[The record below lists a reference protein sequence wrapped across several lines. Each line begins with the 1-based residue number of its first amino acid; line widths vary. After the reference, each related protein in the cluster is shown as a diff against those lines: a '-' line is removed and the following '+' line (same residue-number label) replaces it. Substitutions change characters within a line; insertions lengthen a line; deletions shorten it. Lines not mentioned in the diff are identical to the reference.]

1 MKKRILS
8 FLTSIAM
15 VCSIILLMPASIVS
29 AANFTPRLSAP
40 SSNDWHYYSS
50 SNPFYA
56 AGYGMPNCTAY
67 AYGRAYEILGHDPGL
82 NTGNAMYWYSNN
94 GGYPHGDSYVRG
106 SNPKLGAVACWG
118 GTSANGYCGH
128 VAVVEAISGDNVTIS
143 ESIYGGSNWKTRT
156 LNRYSMGNAF
166 QGYIYLGDY
175 QDSATDTTP
184 PEIISAD
191 VESWNVGGMGFVVSA
206 KATDNVGLKDA
217 GFAVWTEKNGQD
229 DMKWYATS
237 IDSNNVAWMVIP
249 ITNHNNELGKYIID
263 VYFYDTSGNQ
273 TGRRLEVD
281 IQRKQL
287 HKDVG
292 RTIKDGT
299 YTLKNGAGYWMDVKS
314 GASANGTKIGNYTF
328 NGSAAQKMKFVYQ
341 GNGNYLIYPECG
353 NGKVID
359 VLRGANW
366 TDTIDNGDS
375 IDIYDSGDNE
385 AQLWKVIPVGDGK
398 YAFELAS
405 KPNFAIGG
413 LHNYAGS
420 DLYLQEYTN
429 YSASCK
435 WEFHDASGNSTDVCS
450 HSYTS
455 KVTTKATC
463 TKTGVKTYTCSVC
476 GNSYTES
483 IPMVAH
489 TPGNWVVDKAATS
502 TEKGSKH
509 RSCTVCGK
517 VLETAEIPMLKKI
530 DLSIK
535 YTDKNGKKQAFLSSS
550 QNGAAI
556 YYTLNG
562 ATPTKSSAKY
572 SAPITITKDTT
583 IKALAV
589 YQDASSDVVSRF
601 LYYDV
606 MFADANG
613 DGKITDEDVD
623 VAYNIYLKGNDYDDG
638 IWENCDL
645 NDDGKIDLLDV
656 FMIKNAVTRG
666 TPSRKNIEKGEVL
679 LSTQKYTYNG
689 KAKTPYATLLFNNK
703 ALKKDVD
710 YTVTYSDNI
719 EIGQATVTVTGIG
732 NYKGELKA
740 AFAINPARQTISKL
754 TSQYRGFAANWK
766 KDTKV
771 TGYQVQYDV
780 NKNFTSYKS
789 KYVKTNS
796 TYKKTF
802 SGLKSKKTYYVRVRS
817 YKTVNGVKYYGSWS
831 AVKSVKTK

>member
-1 MKKRILS
+1 
-8 FLTSIAM
+8 
-15 VCSIILLMPASIVS
+15 
-29 AANFTPRLSAP
+29 
-40 SSNDWHYYSS
+40 
-50 SNPFYA
+50 
-56 AGYGMPNCTAY
+56 
-67 AYGRAYEILGHDPGL
+67 
-82 NTGNAMYWYSNN
+82 
-94 GGYPHGDSYVRG
+94 
-106 SNPKLGAVACWG
+106 
-118 GTSANGYCGH
+118 
-128 VAVVEAISGDNVTIS
+128 
-143 ESIYGGSNWKTRT
+143 
-156 LNRYSMGNAF
+156 
-166 QGYIYLGDY
+166 
-175 QDSATDTTP
+175 
-184 PEIISAD
+184 
-191 VESWNVGGMGFVVSA
+191 
-206 KATDNVGLKDA
+206 
-217 GFAVWTEKNGQD
+217 
-229 DMKWYATS
+229 
-237 IDSNNVAWMVIP
+237 
-249 ITNHNNELGKYIID
+249 
-263 VYFYDTSGNQ
+263 
-273 TGRRLEVD
+273 
-281 IQRKQL
+281 
-287 HKDVG
+287 
-292 RTIKDGT
+292 
-299 YTLKNGAGYWMDVKS
+299 MDVKS

-623 VAYNIYLKGNDYDDG
+623 VAYNISLRGNDYDDG
-638 IWENCDL
+638 IWENCDI
-645 NDDGKIDLLDV
+645 NDDGKINLLDV
-656 FMIKNAVTRG
+656 FMIENAVTRG
-666 TPSRKNIEKGEVL
+666 TPCRKNIEKGQVL

-766 KDTKV
+766 KDTNV

-831 AVKSVKTK
+831 AVKSIKSK

>member
-29 AANFTPRLSAP
+29 AASITKEQGAQWAIDRIGQSI
-40 SSNDWHYYSS
+40 DTDHYYGAQCKDFVNAFTQENFGITFPGHAANLITCSIP
-50 SNPFYA
+50 SNWTRIKNTADFIPQPGDIA
-56 AGYGMPNCTAY
+56 LWANSPN
-67 AYGRAYEILGHDPGL
+67 GHCGII
-82 NTGNAMYWYSNN
+82 
-94 GGYPHGDSYVRG
+94 V
-106 SNPKLGAVACWG
+106 
-118 GTSANGYCGH
+118 SAN
-128 VAVVEAISGDNVTIS
+128 INTF
-143 ESIYGGSNWKTRT
+143 ESIDQNWYNANSTVGSPAARVTHNYTSYAFWGVLRPP
-156 LNRYSMGNAF
+156 YSDF
-166 QGYIYLGDY
+166 
-175 QDSATDTTP
+175 SDTTP

-229 DMKWYATS
+229 DMKWYGTS
-237 IDSNNVAWMVIP
+237 IDSNNIAWMVIP

-562 ATPTKSSAKY
+562 AAPTKSSAKY

-623 VAYNIYLKGNDYDDG
+623 VAYNISLRGNDYDDG
-638 IWENCDL
+638 IWENCDI
-645 NDDGKIDLLDV
+645 NDDGKINLLDV
-656 FMIKNAVTRG
+656 FMIENAVTRG
-666 TPSRKNIEKGEVL
+666 TPCRKSIEKGQVL

-831 AVKSVKTK
+831 AVKSVKAK

>member
-15 VCSIILLMPASIVS
+15 VFSLLLVIPASIQAS
-29 AANFTPRLSAP
+29 ALEPAYAANAI
-40 SSNDWHYYSS
+40 N
-50 SNPFYA
+50 
-56 AGYGMPNCTAY
+56 
-67 AYGRAYEILGHDPGL
+67 GL
-82 NTGNAMYWYSNN
+82 KSK
-94 GGYPHGDSYVRG
+94 YPHGTIWHADG
-106 SNPKLGAVACWG
+106 SA
-118 GTSANGYCGH
+118 Y
-128 VAVVEAISGDNVTIS
+128 
-143 ESIYGGSNWKTRT
+143 
-156 LNRYSMGNAF
+156 
-166 QGYIYLGDY
+166 
-175 QDSATDTTP
+175 
-184 PEIISAD
+184 
-191 VESWNVGGMGFVVSA
+191 
-206 KATDNVGLKDA
+206 
-217 GFAVWTEKNGQD
+217 
-229 DMKWYATS
+229 
-237 IDSNNVAWMVIP
+237 
-249 ITNHNNELGKYIID
+249 
-263 VYFYDTSGNQ
+263 
-273 TGRRLEVD
+273 
-281 IQRKQL
+281 
-287 HKDVG
+287 
-292 RTIKDGT
+292 
-299 YTLKNGAGYWMDVKS
+299 S
-314 GASANGTKIGNYTF
+314 GASGTGWQCQGYAYECLDAIFGRAGAGEYSKLYGTTDYCIGDEIRTSSGHSMVVVGLDGNTISITDCNY
-328 NGSAAQKMKFVYQ
+328 
-341 GNGNYLIYPECG
+341 
-353 NGKVID
+353 D
-359 VLRGANW
+359 
-366 TDTIDNGDS
+366 
-375 IDIYDSGDNE
+375 
-385 AQLWKVIPVGDGK
+385 WKNTVRWINK
-398 YAFELAS
+398 SKSELAS
-405 KPNFAIGG
+405 QTEYVRRRNGNTLKSLACDPMTTPNIHFSSSSYVVGDTMHITWDRTSENSDFYQYWLIVDNITANKNVYTGEAGSTGNVYKNYYDFKIDSAGTYNVTVYAVPHNDKENYQKVSRCSVEVYSLVRPTIKYDKSSYSVGDTVNMTWNATNEKAISFYWIVVTSPSGKLIHDNPTSNKSPNFKFKPTESGK
-413 LHNYAGS
+413 
-420 DLYLQEYTN
+420 YTIKLTTESLTKECRIIVN
-429 YSASCK
+429 ETLDIKA
-435 WEFHDASGNSTDVCS
+435 HT

-455 KVTTKATC
+455 KVTTPATC

-476 GNSYTES
+476 GSSYTES

-623 VAYNIYLKGNDYDDG
+623 VAYNIYLKGNDYNDG

-666 TPSRKNIEKGEVL
+666 TPSRKSIEKGEVL

-780 NKNFTSYKS
+780 NKNFTSYQS

>member
-29 AANFTPRLSAP
+29 AASITKEQGAQWAIDRIGQSI
-40 SSNDWHYYSS
+40 DTDHYYGAQCKDFVNAFTQENFGITFPGHAANLITCSIP
-50 SNPFYA
+50 SNWTRIKNTADFIPQPGDIA
-56 AGYGMPNCTAY
+56 LWANSPN
-67 AYGRAYEILGHDPGL
+67 GHCGII
-82 NTGNAMYWYSNN
+82 
-94 GGYPHGDSYVRG
+94 V
-106 SNPKLGAVACWG
+106 
-118 GTSANGYCGH
+118 SAN
-128 VAVVEAISGDNVTIS
+128 INTF
-143 ESIYGGSNWKTRT
+143 ESIDQNWYNANSTVGSPAARVTHNYTSYAFWGVLRPP
-156 LNRYSMGNAF
+156 YSDF
-166 QGYIYLGDY
+166 
-175 QDSATDTTP
+175 SDTTP

-229 DMKWYATS
+229 DMKWYGTS
-237 IDSNNVAWMVIP
+237 IDSNNIAWMVIP

-455 KVTTKATC
+455 KVTTPATC

-476 GNSYTES
+476 GSSYTES

-517 VLETAEIPMLKKI
+517 VLETAELPMLKKI

-623 VAYNIYLKGNDYDDG
+623 VAYNISLRGNDYDDG
-638 IWENCDL
+638 IWENCDI
-645 NDDGKIDLLDV
+645 NDDGKINLLDV
-656 FMIKNAVTRG
+656 FMIENAVTRG
-666 TPSRKNIEKGEVL
+666 TPCRKSIEKGQVL

-831 AVKSVKTK
+831 AVKSVKAK

>member
-15 VCSIILLMPASIVS
+15 VCSIILLMPARIVS
-29 AANFTPRLSAP
+29 AQSMANNF
-40 SSNDWHYYSS
+40 YS
-50 SNPFYA
+50 
-56 AGYGMPNCTAY
+56 CQ
-67 AYGRAYEILGHDPGL
+67 L
-82 NTGNAMYWYSNN
+82 TGNKAEDLARIAEAQN
-94 GGYPHGDSYVRG
+94 GRSQSSLGYTEAWCADFVSDC
-106 SNPKLGAVACWG
+106 AVKVG
-118 GTSANGYCGH
+118 IQNL
-128 VAVVEAISGDNVTIS
+128 IPF
-143 ESIYGGSNWKTRT
+143 
-156 LNRYSMGNAF
+156 NA
-166 QGYIYLGDY
+166 
-175 QDSATDTTP
+175 
-184 PEIISAD
+184 
-191 VESWNVGGMGFVVSA
+191 NVGGLRNAVLNAGGQRVYSPQRGDLVFYFCSACNGYMHVGIMQNSSYSIEGNYWNPTSKVVSNVSVYYDQNNH
-206 KATDNVGLKDA
+206 KTTTGTITKEYIRPNYDSLNRDPMTTPNIHFSSSSYVVGDTMHITWDRTSENSDFYQYWLIVDNITANKNVYTGEA
-217 GFAVWTEKNGQD
+217 GSTGNVYKNYYD
-229 DMKWYATS
+229 FK
-237 IDSNNVAWMVIP
+237 IDSAGTYNVTVYAVPHNDKENYQKVSRCSVEVYSLVRPTIKYDKSSYSVGDTVNMTWNA
-249 ITNHNNELGKYIID
+249 TNEKAISFYWIVVTSPSGKLIHDNPTSNKSPNFKFKPTESGKY
-263 VYFYDTSGNQ
+263 
-273 TGRRLEVD
+273 
-281 IQRKQL
+281 
-287 HKDVG
+287 
-292 RTIKDGT
+292 TIKLT
-299 YTLKNGAGYWMDVKS
+299 TESLTKECRIIVNETL
-314 GASANGTKIGNYTF
+314 
-328 NGSAAQKMKFVYQ
+328 
-341 GNGNYLIYPECG
+341 
-353 NGKVID
+353 
-359 VLRGANW
+359 
-366 TDTIDNGDS
+366 
-375 IDIYDSGDNE
+375 DIK
-385 AQLWKVIPVGDGK
+385 A
-398 YAFELAS
+398 
-405 KPNFAIGG
+405 
-413 LHNYAGS
+413 H
-420 DLYLQEYTN
+420 T
-429 YSASCK
+429 
-435 WEFHDASGNSTDVCS
+435 

-455 KVTTKATC
+455 KVTTPATC

-476 GNSYTES
+476 GSSYTES

-623 VAYNIYLKGNDYDDG
+623 VAYNISLRGNDYDDG
-638 IWENCDL
+638 IRENCDI

-666 TPSRKNIEKGEVL
+666 TPCRKNIEKGQVL

-740 AFAINPARQTISKL
+740 TFAINPARQTISKL

-771 TGYQVQYDV
+771 TGYQVQYDM

>member
-15 VCSIILLMPASIVS
+15 VCSIILIMPASIVS
-29 AANFTPRLSAP
+29 AASITKEQGAQWAIDRIGQSI
-40 SSNDWHYYSS
+40 DTDHYYGAQCKDFVNAFTQENFGITFPGHAANLITCSIP
-50 SNPFYA
+50 SNWTRIKNTADFIPQPGDIA
-56 AGYGMPNCTAY
+56 LWANSPN
-67 AYGRAYEILGHDPGL
+67 GHCGII
-82 NTGNAMYWYSNN
+82 
-94 GGYPHGDSYVRG
+94 V
-106 SNPKLGAVACWG
+106 
-118 GTSANGYCGH
+118 SAN
-128 VAVVEAISGDNVTIS
+128 INTF
-143 ESIYGGSNWKTRT
+143 ESIDQNWYNANSTVGSPAARVTHNYTSYAFWGVLRPP
-156 LNRYSMGNAF
+156 YSDF
-166 QGYIYLGDY
+166 
-175 QDSATDTTP
+175 SDTTP
-184 PEIISAD
+184 PVIISAD

-229 DMKWYATS
+229 DMKWYGTS

-455 KVTTKATC
+455 KVTTPATC

-489 TPGNWVVDKAATS
+489 TPGNWVVDKVATS

-535 YTDKNGKKQAFLSSS
+535 YTDKNGKKQVFLSSS

-623 VAYNIYLKGNDYDDG
+623 VAYNISLRGNDYDDG
-638 IWENCDL
+638 IWENCDI
-645 NDDGKIDLLDV
+645 NDDGKINLLDV
-656 FMIKNAVTRG
+656 FMIENAVTRG
-666 TPSRKNIEKGEVL
+666 TPCRKNIEKGQVL

-740 AFAINPARQTISKL
+740 AFAINPARQKISKL

-780 NKNFTSYKS
+780 NKKFTSYKS

>member
-15 VCSIILLMPASIVS
+15 VCSIILIMPASIVS
-29 AANFTPRLSAP
+29 AASITKEQGAQWAIDRIGQSI
-40 SSNDWHYYSS
+40 DTDHYYGAQCKDFVNAFTQENFGITFPGHAANLITCSIP
-50 SNPFYA
+50 SNWTRIKNTADFIPQPGDIA
-56 AGYGMPNCTAY
+56 LWANSPN
-67 AYGRAYEILGHDPGL
+67 GHCGII
-82 NTGNAMYWYSNN
+82 
-94 GGYPHGDSYVRG
+94 V
-106 SNPKLGAVACWG
+106 
-118 GTSANGYCGH
+118 SAN
-128 VAVVEAISGDNVTIS
+128 INTF
-143 ESIYGGSNWKTRT
+143 ESIDQNWYNANSTVGSPAARVTHNYTSYAFWGVLRPP
-156 LNRYSMGNAF
+156 YSDF
-166 QGYIYLGDY
+166 
-175 QDSATDTTP
+175 SDTTP
-184 PEIISAD
+184 PVIISAD

-229 DMKWYATS
+229 DMKWYGTS

-455 KVTTKATC
+455 KVTTPATC

-535 YTDKNGKKQAFLSSS
+535 YTDKNGKKQVFLSSS

-623 VAYNIYLKGNDYDDG
+623 VAYNLYLRGNDYDDG
-638 IWENCDL
+638 IRENCDI

-666 TPSRKNIEKGEVL
+666 TPCRKNIEKGEVL

-740 AFAINPARQTISKL
+740 TFAINPARQKISKL

-780 NKNFTSYKS
+780 NKKFTSYKS